1 MKYLFLGMSVL
12 LITLLLTGCVPG
24 DGTFDTQNLAG
35 FWWGLWH
42 GIILIF
48 SFIYSLF
55 SDNVTIYE
63 VHNSGVWYNFGF
75 VLGTTMSIG
84 GGSSATRRPK

>member
-1 MKYLFLGMSVL
+1 MKNLILGMSLFL
-12 LITLLLTGCVPG
+12 LCGLLARCVPG
-24 DGTFDTQNLAG
+24 DGTSDTGHLAG

-42 GIILIF
+42 GIILVF

-63 VHNSGVWYNFGF
+63 VHNNGGWYNFGF
-75 VLGTTMSIG
+75 ILGVTLTIG
-84 GGSSATRRPK
+84 GGSSAAK